1 MAYQFIE
8 SYDSPNYGKYLVG
21 ETNQNHPEYI
31 CIHHWGAMGQSFMG
45 VVNWLCNPKAGSSA
59 HLVAEAG
66 RVACIVSYGNVAWHT
81 GVMEENARSIGIECR
96 PECRPADFE
105 TVAELIAD
113 IWRFYGRKL
122 PLRGHKDIKPTACPG
137 TWYDRLD
144 ELYRRAE
151 YYYNGGN
158 ALPVVKAK
166 AIPQTVTITRYVG
179 ADRYKTAD
187 LIAESHLK
195 PNKVVVSGKGFA
207 DGLSASYL
215 AYIKKAN
222 LVYDECKNINGLETT
237 IVGGDVKINGA
248 GIKLLSGA
256 DRYATNLE
264 VLKEC
269 IKGAKKLIITSGKD
283 WADGVS
289 VSTVRYPVMMVG
301 DYLTIKQA
309 SFLDKQSDLEY
320 IILGGDSVV
329 SKDIERQLA
338 DIGKVTRLDG
348 LDRYETSSKIA
359 DLFYPNADTVI
370 LVNAWADGLVAS
382 NLGDYPVL
390 LVNQYTNESAKTY
403 IKKHG
408 IKKAYVLG
416 GISDDV
422 LADIFD

>member
-8 SYDSPNYGKYLVG
+8 DFDSPNFGKYYVG

-31 CIHHWGAMGQSFMG
+31 CIHHWGMMGQSFMG

-66 RVACIVSYGNVAWHT
+66 RVACIVSYLNVAWHT

-96 PECRPADFE
+96 PECRPEDFE

-113 IWRFYGRKL
+113 IWRFCGRKI
-122 PLRGHKDIKPTACPG
+122 PLRGHCDIKPTQCPG
-137 TWYDRLD
+137 LWYARLD

-158 ALPVVKAK
+158 TQPVPEKK
-166 AIPQTVTITRYVG
+166 TIPSDVTITRYVG
-179 ADRYKTAD
+179 DDRYKTAD

-207 DGLSASYL
+207 DGLSAGYL

-222 LVYDECKNINGLETT
+222 LVYDECKVTNGLETT
-237 IVGGDVKINGA
+237 IVGGDVKINGT
-248 GIKLLSGA
+248 GVKVLSGA

-269 IKGAKKLIITSGKD
+269 IKGANKLIITSGKD

-320 IILGGDSVV
+320 IILGGESVV
-329 SKDIERQLA
+329 SKAIEKQLA

-348 LDRYETSSKIA
+348 LDRYETSTKIA
-359 DLFYPNADTVI
+359 EQFYSQSDTVI

-382 NLGDYPVL
+382 NIGDYPVIL
-390 LVNQYTNESAKTY
+390 LNKYTNESAKTY

-416 GISDDV
+416 DISDDI
-422 LADIFD
+422 LADIFN

>member
-8 SYDSPNYGKYLVG
+8 DFDSPNYGKYFVG

-66 RVACIVSYGNVAWHT
+66 RVACIVSYPNVAWHT

-113 IWRFYGRKL
+113 IWRFCGRKL
-122 PLRGHKDIKPTACPG
+122 PLRGHCDIKPTQCPG
-137 TWYDRLD
+137 LWYARLD
-144 ELYRRAE
+144 ELYHRAE
-151 YYYNGGN
+151 YYYDTPIEL
-158 ALPVVKAK
+158 APQKK
-166 AIPQTVTITRYVG
+166 AIPSDVKITRYNG

-195 PNKVVVSGKGFA
+195 PNKVVVSGKTFA
-207 DGLSASYL
+207 DGLSAGYL
-215 AYIKKAN
+215 AYTKNAN
-222 LVYDECKNINGLETT
+222 LVYDECKGTNGLETT
-237 IVGGDVKINGA
+237 VVGGDVKINGT
-248 GIKLLSGA
+248 GVKVLSGA

-309 SFLDKQSDLEY
+309 SFLDKQSDDLEY

-348 LDRYETSSKIA
+348 LDRYETSTKIA
-359 DLFYPNADTVI
+359 DLFYPHADTVI

-382 NLGDYPVL
+382 NIGDYPVL
-390 LVNQYTNESAKTY
+390 LVNKYTNESAKAY

-416 GISDDV
+416 DIADDI
-422 LADIFD
+422 LADIFN

>member
-8 SYDSPNYGKYLVG
+8 DFDSPNYGKYYVG

-31 CIHHWGAMGQSFMG
+31 CIHHWGVMGQSFMG
-45 VVNWLCNPKAGSSA
+45 VVNWLCNPKSGSSA

-66 RVACIVSYGNVAWHT
+66 RVACIVSYLNVAWHT

-96 PECRPADFE
+96 PECRPEDFE

-113 IWRFYGRKL
+113 IWRFCGRKI
-122 PLRGHKDIKPTACPG
+122 PLRGHCDIKPTQCPG
-137 TWYDRLD
+137 LWYARLD

-151 YYYNGGN
+151 YYYDTPIEL
-158 ALPVVKAK
+158 APLKK
-166 AIPQTVTITRYVG
+166 TIPSDVTITRYNG

-195 PNKVVVSGKGFA
+195 PNKVVVSGKTFA
-207 DGLSASYL
+207 DGLSAGYL
-215 AYIKKAN
+215 AYTKNAN
-222 LVYDECKNINGLETT
+222 LVYDECKGTNGLETT
-237 IVGGDVKINGA
+237 VVGGDVKINGT
-248 GIKLLSGA
+248 GIKVLSGA

-269 IKGAKKLIITSGKD
+269 IKGANKLIITSGKD

-348 LDRYETSSKIA
+348 LDRYETSTKIA
-359 DLFYPNADTVI
+359 DLFYPHADIVI

-390 LVNQYTNESAKTY
+390 LVNQYTNESAKAY
-403 IKKHG
+403 IKKHN

-416 GISDDV
+416 DISDDV
-422 LADIFD
+422 LADIFN

>member
-8 SYDSPNYGKYLVG
+8 DFDSPNFGKYYVG

-31 CIHHWGAMGQSFMG
+31 CIHHWGMMGQSFMG

-66 RVACIVSYGNVAWHT
+66 RVACIVSYPNVAWHT

-122 PLRGHKDIKPTACPG
+122 PLRGHCDIKPTQCPG
-137 TWYDRLD
+137 LWYARLD
-144 ELYRRAE
+144 ELYHRAE
-151 YYYNGGN
+151 YYYDTPIEL
-158 ALPVVKAK
+158 APQKK
-166 AIPQTVTITRYVG
+166 AIPSDVKITRYNG

-195 PNKVVVSGKGFA
+195 PNKVVVSGKTFA
-207 DGLSASYL
+207 DGLSAGYL
-215 AYIKKAN
+215 AYTKNAN
-222 LVYDECKNINGLETT
+222 LVYDECKGTNGLETT
-237 IVGGDVKINGA
+237 VVGGDVKINGT
-248 GIKLLSGA
+248 GVKVLSGA
-256 DRYATNLE
+256 DRYTTNLE

-269 IKGAKKLIITSGKD
+269 IKGANKLIITSGKD

-320 IILGGDSVV
+320 IILGGESVV

-348 LDRYETSSKIA
+348 LDRYETSTKIA
-359 DLFYPNADTVI
+359 EQFYPKSDTVI

-382 NLGDYPVL
+382 NIGDYPVIL
-390 LVNQYTNESAKTY
+390 LNKYTNESAKAY
-403 IKKHG
+403 LEKHG

-416 GISDDV
+416 DISDDI
-422 LADIFD
+422 LADIFN

>member
-8 SYDSPNYGKYLVG
+8 DFDSPNFGKYYVG

-31 CIHHWGAMGQSFMG
+31 CIHHWGMMGQSFMG

-66 RVACIVSYGNVAWHT
+66 RVACIVSYLNVAWHT

-96 PECRPADFE
+96 PECRPEDFE

-113 IWRFYGRKL
+113 IWRFCGRKI
-122 PLRGHKDIKPTACPG
+122 PLRGHCDIKPTQCPG
-137 TWYDRLD
+137 LWYARLD

-151 YYYNGGN
+151 YYYDTPIEL
-158 ALPVVKAK
+158 APLKK
-166 AIPQTVTITRYVG
+166 TIPSDVTITRYNG
-179 ADRYKTAD
+179 EDRYKTAD

-207 DGLSASYL
+207 DGLSAGYL

-222 LVYDECKNINGLETT
+222 LVYDECKGTNGLETT
-237 IVGGDVKINGA
+237 VVGGDVKINGA
-248 GIKLLSGA
+248 GVKVLSGA

-289 VSTVRYPVMMVG
+289 VSTVRHPVMMVG

-320 IILGGDSVV
+320 IILGGESVV
-329 SKDIERQLA
+329 SKDIERQLT
-338 DIGKVTRLDG
+338 DISKVTRLDG
-348 LDRYETSSKIA
+348 LDRYETSTKIA
-359 DLFYPNADTVI
+359 DLFYPHADTVI

-390 LVNQYTNESAKTY
+390 LVNKYTNESAKAY

-408 IKKAYVLG
+408 IKKAFVLG
-416 GISDDV
+416 DISDDI
-422 LADIFD
+422 LADIFN

>member
-8 SYDSPNYGKYLVG
+8 DFNSPNFGKYFVG

-31 CIHHWGAMGQSFMG
+31 CIHHWGMMGQSFMG

-66 RVACIVSYGNVAWHT
+66 RVACIVSYLNVAWHT

-96 PECRPADFE
+96 PECRPEDFE

-113 IWRFYGRKL
+113 IWRFCGRKI
-122 PLRGHKDIKPTACPG
+122 PLRGHCDIKPTQCPG
-137 TWYDRLD
+137 LWYARLD

-151 YYYNGGN
+151 YYYDTPIEL
-158 ALPVVKAK
+158 APLKK
-166 AIPQTVTITRYVG
+166 TIPSDVTITRYNG
-179 ADRYKTAD
+179 EDRYKTAD

-195 PNKVVVSGKGFA
+195 PNKVVVSGKTFA
-207 DGLSASYL
+207 DGLSAGYL

-222 LVYDECKNINGLETT
+222 LVYDECKGTNGLETT
-237 IVGGDVKINGA
+237 VVGGDVKINGA
-248 GIKLLSGA
+248 GVKVLSGA

-289 VSTVRYPVMMVG
+289 VSTVRHPVMMVG

-320 IILGGDSVV
+320 IILGGESVV

-348 LDRYETSSKIA
+348 LDRYETSTKIA
-359 DLFYPNADTVI
+359 DLFYPHADTVI

-390 LVNQYTNESAKTY
+390 LVNQYTNESAKAY

-408 IKKAYVLG
+408 IKKAFVLG
-416 GISDDV
+416 DISDDI
-422 LADIFD
+422 LADIFN

>member
-8 SYDSPNYGKYLVG
+8 DFDSPNFGKYYVG

-31 CIHHWGAMGQSFMG
+31 CIHHWGMMGQSFMG

-66 RVACIVSYGNVAWHT
+66 RVACIVSYLNVAWHT

-96 PECRPADFE
+96 PECRPEDFE

-113 IWRFYGRKL
+113 IWRFCGRKI
-122 PLRGHKDIKPTACPG
+122 PLRGHCDIKPTQCPG
-137 TWYDRLD
+137 LWYARLD

-151 YYYNGGN
+151 YYYDTPIEL
-158 ALPVVKAK
+158 APLKK
-166 AIPQTVTITRYVG
+166 TIPSDVTITRYNG
-179 ADRYKTAD
+179 EDRYKTAD

-195 PNKVVVSGKGFA
+195 SNKVVVSGKGFA
-207 DGLSASYL
+207 DGLSAGYL
-215 AYIKKAN
+215 AYTKNAN
-222 LVYDECKNINGLETT
+222 LVYDECKGTNGLETT
-237 IVGGDVKINGA
+237 VVGGDVKINGA
-248 GIKLLSGA
+248 GVKVLSGA

-269 IKGAKKLIITSGKD
+269 IKGAKKLIVTSGKD

-289 VSTVRYPVMMVG
+289 VSTVRHPVMMVG

-320 IILGGDSVV
+320 IILGGESVV
-329 SKDIERQLA
+329 SKDIERQLT
-338 DIGKVTRLDG
+338 DISKVTRLDG

-359 DLFYPNADTVI
+359 DLFYPHADTVI

-390 LVNQYTNESAKTY
+390 LVNKYTNESAKAY
-403 IKKHG
+403 INKHG
-408 IKKAYVLG
+408 IKKAFVLG
-416 GISDDV
+416 DISDDI
-422 LADIFD
+422 LADIFN

>member
-8 SYDSPNYGKYLVG
+8 DFDSPNFGKYFVG

-31 CIHHWGAMGQSFMG
+31 CIHHWGMMGQSFMG

-66 RVACIVSYGNVAWHT
+66 RVACIVSYLNVAWHT

-96 PECRPADFE
+96 PECRPEDFE

-113 IWRFYGRKL
+113 IWRFCGRKI
-122 PLRGHKDIKPTACPG
+122 PLRGHCDIKPTQCPG
-137 TWYDRLD
+137 LWYARLD

-158 ALPVVKAK
+158 IQPVPEKK
-166 AIPQTVTITRYVG
+166 TIPSDVTITRYVG
-179 ADRYKTAD
+179 DDRYKTAD
-187 LIAESHLK
+187 IIASAHLK
-195 PNKVVVSGKGFA
+195 SNKVVVSGKTFA
-207 DGLSASYL
+207 DGLSAGYL
-215 AYIKKAN
+215 AYTKNAN
-222 LVYDECKNINGLETT
+222 LVYDECKGTNGLETT
-237 IVGGDVKINGA
+237 VVGGDVKINGT
-248 GIKLLSGA
+248 GVKVLSGA

-289 VSTVRYPVMMVG
+289 VSTVRHPVMMVG

-320 IILGGDSVV
+320 IILGGESVV
-329 SKDIERQLA
+329 LKDIEKQLT

-348 LDRYETSSKIA
+348 LDRYETSTKIA
-359 DLFYPNADTVI
+359 EQFYSQSDTVI

-382 NLGDYPVL
+382 NIGDYPVIL
-390 LVNQYTNESAKTY
+390 LNKYTNESARAY

-408 IKKAYVLG
+408 IKKVFVLG
-416 GISDDV
+416 DISDDI
-422 LADIFD
+422 LADIFN

>member
-8 SYDSPNYGKYLVG
+8 DFDSPNYGKYYVG

-31 CIHHWGAMGQSFMG
+31 CIHHWGMMGQSFMG

-66 RVACIVSYGNVAWHT
+66 RVACIVSYLNVAWHT

-96 PECRPADFE
+96 PECRPEDFE

-113 IWRFYGRKL
+113 IWRFCGRKI
-122 PLRGHKDIKPTACPG
+122 PLRGHCDIKPTQCPG
-137 TWYDRLD
+137 LWYARLD

-151 YYYNGGN
+151 YYYDTPIEL
-158 ALPVVKAK
+158 APLKK
-166 AIPQTVTITRYVG
+166 TIPSDVTITRYNG
-179 ADRYKTAD
+179 EDRYKTAD

-207 DGLSASYL
+207 DGLSAGYL

-222 LVYDECKNINGLETT
+222 LVYDECKGTNGLETT
-237 IVGGDVKINGA
+237 VVGGDVKINGA
-248 GIKLLSGA
+248 GVKVLSGA

-269 IKGAKKLIITSGKD
+269 IKGAKKLIVTSGKD

-289 VSTVRYPVMMVG
+289 VSTVRHPVMMVG

-309 SFLDKQSDLEY
+309 SFLDKQSNNIEY
-320 IILGGDSVV
+320 IILGGESVV

-348 LDRYETSSKIA
+348 LDRYETSTKIA
-359 DLFYPNADTVI
+359 EQFYSQSDTVI

-382 NLGDYPVL
+382 NIGDYPVIL
-390 LVNQYTNESAKTY
+390 LNKYTNESARAY
-403 IKKHG
+403 IKKQG

-416 GISDDV
+416 DISDDI
-422 LADIFD
+422 LADIFN

>member
-8 SYDSPNYGKYLVG
+8 DFDSPNFGKYYVG

-31 CIHHWGAMGQSFMG
+31 CIHHWGMMGQSFMG

-66 RVACIVSYGNVAWHT
+66 RVACIVSYLNVAWHT

-96 PECRPADFE
+96 PECRPEDFE

-113 IWRFYGRKL
+113 IWRFCGRKI
-122 PLRGHKDIKPTACPG
+122 PLRGHCDIKPTQCPG
-137 TWYDRLD
+137 LWYARLD

-151 YYYNGGN
+151 YYYDTPIEL
-158 ALPVVKAK
+158 APLKK
-166 AIPQTVTITRYVG
+166 TIPSDVTITRYAG

-207 DGLSASYL
+207 DGLSAGYL

-222 LVYDECKNINGLETT
+222 LVYDECKGTNGLETT
-237 IVGGDVKINGA
+237 VVGGDVKINGA
-248 GIKLLSGA
+248 GVKVLSGA

-269 IKGAKKLIITSGKD
+269 IKGAKKLIVTSGKD

-348 LDRYETSSKIA
+348 LDRYETSTKIA
-359 DLFYPNADTVI
+359 DLFYPHADTVI

-390 LVNQYTNESAKTY
+390 LVNKYTNESAKAY
-403 IKKHG
+403 IKKYN

-416 GISDDV
+416 DISDDI
-422 LADIFD
+422 LADIFN

>member
-8 SYDSPNYGKYLVG
+8 DFDSPNFGKYYVG

-31 CIHHWGAMGQSFMG
+31 CIHHWGMMGQSFMG

-66 RVACIVSYGNVAWHT
+66 RVACIVSYLNVAWHT

-96 PECRPADFE
+96 PECRPEDFE

-113 IWRFYGRKL
+113 IWRFCGRKI
-122 PLRGHKDIKPTACPG
+122 PLRGHCDIKPTQCPG
-137 TWYDRLD
+137 LWYARLD

-151 YYYNGGN
+151 HYYDTPTEL
-158 ALPVVKAK
+158 APPKK
-166 AIPQTVTITRYVG
+166 TIPSDVTITRYVG

-195 PNKVVVSGKGFA
+195 PNKVVVSGKTFA
-207 DGLSASYL
+207 DGLSAGYL
-215 AYIKKAN
+215 AYTKKAN
-222 LVYDECKNINGLETT
+222 LVYDECKGTNGLETT
-237 IVGGDVKINGA
+237 VVGGDVKINGT
-248 GIKLLSGA
+248 GVKVLSGA
-256 DRYATNLE
+256 DRYVTNLE

-269 IKGAKKLIITSGKD
+269 IKGANKLIITSGKD

-309 SFLDKQSDLEY
+309 SFLDKQSNDLEY
-320 IILGGDSVV
+320 IILGGESVV
-329 SKDIERQLA
+329 SKDIEKQLA
-338 DIGKVTRLDG
+338 DIGKGTRLDG
-348 LDRYETSSKIA
+348 LDRYETSTKIA
-359 DLFYPNADTVI
+359 DKFYPQSDTVI

-382 NLGDYPVL
+382 NIGDYPVIL
-390 LVNQYTNESAKTY
+390 LNKYTNESAKAY

-416 GISDDV
+416 DISDDI
-422 LADIFD
+422 LADIFN

>member
-8 SYDSPNYGKYLVG
+8 DFDSPNFGKYYVG

-31 CIHHWGAMGQSFMG
+31 CIHHWGMMGQSFMG

-66 RVACIVSYGNVAWHT
+66 RVACIVSYLNVAWHT

-96 PECRPADFE
+96 PECRPEDFE

-113 IWRFYGRKL
+113 IWRFCGRKI
-122 PLRGHKDIKPTACPG
+122 PLRGHCDIKPTQCPG
-137 TWYDRLD
+137 LWYARLD

-151 YYYNGGN
+151 YYYDTPIEL
-158 ALPVVKAK
+158 APLKK
-166 AIPQTVTITRYVG
+166 TIPSDVTITRYNCE
-179 ADRYKTAD
+179 DRYKTAD

-195 PNKVVVSGKGFA
+195 SNKVVVSGKGFA
-207 DGLSASYL
+207 DGLSAGYL

-222 LVYDECKNINGLETT
+222 LVYDECKGTNGLETT
-237 IVGGDVKINGA
+237 VVGGDVKINGA
-248 GIKLLSGA
+248 GVKVLSGA

-269 IKGAKKLIITSGKD
+269 VKGTKKLIITSGKD

-348 LDRYETSSKIA
+348 LDRYETSTKIA
-359 DLFYPNADTVI
+359 DLFYPHADTVI

-390 LVNQYTNESAKTY
+390 LVNKYTNESAKAY
-403 IKKHG
+403 IKKHN

-416 GISDDV
+416 DISDDI
-422 LADIFD
+422 LADIFN

>member
-8 SYDSPNYGKYLVG
+8 DFDSPNYGKYYVG

-31 CIHHWGAMGQSFMG
+31 CIHHWGMMGQSFMG

-66 RVACIVSYGNVAWHT
+66 RVACIVSYLNVAWHT

-96 PECRPADFE
+96 PECRPEDFE

-113 IWRFYGRKL
+113 IWRFCGRKI
-122 PLRGHKDIKPTACPG
+122 PLRGHCDIKPTQCPG
-137 TWYDRLD
+137 LWYARLD

-151 YYYNGGN
+151 YYYDTPIEL
-158 ALPVVKAK
+158 APLKK
-166 AIPQTVTITRYVG
+166 TIPSDVTITRYNG
-179 ADRYKTAD
+179 EDRYKTAD

-207 DGLSASYL
+207 DGLSAGYL
-215 AYIKKAN
+215 AYTKKAN
-222 LVYDECKNINGLETT
+222 LVYDECKGTNGLETT
-237 IVGGDVKINGA
+237 VVGGDVKINGA
-248 GIKLLSGA
+248 GVKVLSGA

-289 VSTVRYPVMMVG
+289 VSTVRHPVMMVG

-320 IILGGDSVV
+320 IILGGESVV
-329 SKDIERQLA
+329 SKDIERQLT
-338 DIGKVTRLDG
+338 DISKVTRLDG
-348 LDRYETSSKIA
+348 LDRYETSTKIA
-359 DLFYPNADTVI
+359 DLFYPHADTVI

-390 LVNQYTNESAKTY
+390 LVNKYTNESAKAY

-408 IKKAYVLG
+408 IKKAFVLG
-416 GISDDV
+416 DISDDI
-422 LADIFD
+422 LADIFN

>member
-8 SYDSPNYGKYLVG
+8 SYDSPNFGKYFVG
-21 ETNQNHPEYI
+21 ETNQNHPEEI
-31 CIHHWGAMGQSFMG
+31 LIHWWGLLGQAFMTP
-45 VVNWLCNPKAGSSA
+45 VNWLCNPKSGASA

-66 RVACIVSYGNVAWHT
+66 RAACIVSYNNVAWHS
-81 GVMEENARSIGIECR
+81 GDMEENSRSIGIECR

-137 TWYDRLD
+137 VWYDRLD

-158 ALPVVKAK
+158 AQPVVEKK
-166 AIPQTVTITRYVG
+166 SIPSDVKITRYNG
-179 ADRYKTAD
+179 EDRYKTAD

-195 PNKVVVSGKGFA
+195 PNKVVVNGKGFA
-207 DGLSASYL
+207 DGLSAGYL
-215 AYIKKAN
+215 AYTKNAN
-222 LVYDECKNINGLETT
+222 LVYDECKGTNGLETT
-237 IVGGDVKINGA
+237 VVGGDVKINGA
-248 GIKLLSGA
+248 GVKVLSGA

-320 IILGGDSVV
+320 VILGGDSVV

-348 LDRYETSSKIA
+348 LDRYETSTKIA

-390 LVNQYTNESAKTY
+390 LVNKYTNESAKAY
-403 IKKHG
+403 IKKHE
-408 IKKAYVLG
+408 IKKAFVLG
-416 GISDDV
+416 DISDDI
-422 LADIFD
+422 LADIFN

>member
-137 TWYDRLD
+137 VWYDRLD

-179 ADRYKTAD
+179 DDRYKTAD
-187 LIAESHLK
+187 IIASAHLK

-215 AYIKKAN
+215 AYTKNAN
-222 LVYDECKNINGLETT
+222 LVYDECKGTNGLETT
-237 IVGGDVKINGA
+237 VVGGNVKINGT
-248 GIKLLSGA
+248 GVKVLSGTN
-256 DRYATNLE
+256 RYDTNLE

-269 IKGAKKLIITSGKD
+269 IKGTKKLIVASGKD

-289 VSTVRYPVMMVG
+289 VSTVRYPIMLVD

-309 SFLDKQSDLEY
+309 SFLYKQSELEY
-320 IILGGDSVV
+320 IILGGESVV

-338 DIGKVTRLDG
+338 DIGKVTRLAG
-348 LDRYETSSKIA
+348 LDRYDTSSKIA
-359 DLFYPNADTVI
+359 DLFYPHADTVI

-382 NLGDYPVL
+382 NLRDYPVL

>member
-8 SYDSPNYGKYLVG
+8 NFDSPNFGKYYVG

-31 CIHHWGAMGQSFMG
+31 CIHHWGVDGQSFMG

-59 HLVAEAG
+59 HLVIEAG
-66 RVACIVSYGNVAWHT
+66 RVACIVSYPNVAWHT
-81 GVMEENARSIGIECR
+81 GVMEENTRSLGFECR
-96 PECRPADFE
+96 PECRPEDFE
-105 TVAELIAD
+105 TVAEAIAD
-113 IWRFYGRKL
+113 AWRFYGRKL
-122 PLRGHKDIKPTACPG
+122 PLKGHCDIKPTQCPG
-137 TWYDRLD
+137 RWYARLG

-151 YYYNGGN
+151 YYYDTPTEL
-158 ALPVVKAK
+158 APQKK
-166 AIPQTVTITRYVG
+166 TIPSNISITRYAG

-187 LIAESHLK
+187 IIAEAHLK
-195 PNKVVVSGKGFA
+195 PNKVVVSGKTFA
-207 DGLSASYL
+207 DGLSAGYL
-215 AYIKKAN
+215 AYTKNSN
-222 LVYDECKNINGLETT
+222 LVYDECKGTNGLETT
-237 IVGGDVKINGA
+237 VVGGNVKINGT
-248 GIKLLSGA
+248 GVKVLSGA

-289 VSTVRYPVMMVG
+289 VSTVRHPVMMVG

-320 IILGGDSVV
+320 IILGGESVV
-329 SKDIERQLA
+329 SKNIERQLA

-348 LDRYETSSKIA
+348 LDRYETSTKIA
-359 DLFYPNADTVI
+359 DLFYPHADTVI

-382 NLGDYPVL
+382 NIGDYPVL
-390 LVNQYTNESAKTY
+390 LVNKYTNESAKAY
-403 IKKHG
+403 IKKHN

-416 GISDDV
+416 DISDDI
-422 LADIFD
+422 LADIFN

>member
-8 SYDSPNYGKYLVG
+8 DFDSPNYGKYYVG
-21 ETNQNHPEYI
+21 ETNQNVPEYI
-31 CIHHWGAMGQSFMG
+31 CIHHWGADGQSFMG

-59 HLVAEAG
+59 HLVIEAG
-66 RVACIVSYGNVAWHT
+66 RVACIVSFPNVAWHT
-81 GVMEENARSIGIECR
+81 GVMEENARSLGFECR
-96 PECRPADFE
+96 PECRPEDFE
-105 TVAELIAD
+105 TVAEAIAYA
-113 IWRFYGRKL
+113 WRFYNRKL
-122 PLRGHKDIKPTACPG
+122 PLRGHCDIKPTQCPG
-137 TWYDRLD
+137 RWYARLD

-151 YYYNGGN
+151 YYYNGGG
-158 ALPVVKAK
+158 AQPVVEKK
-166 AIPQTVTITRYVG
+166 SIPSDVKITRYNG

-207 DGLSASYL
+207 DGLSAGYL
-215 AYIKKAN
+215 AYTKNAN
-222 LVYDECKNINGLETT
+222 LVYDECKGTNGLETT
-237 IVGGDVKINGA
+237 VVGGDVKINGT
-248 GIKLLSGA
+248 GVKVLSGA

-348 LDRYETSSKIA
+348 LDRYETSTKIA
-359 DLFYPNADTVI
+359 DLFYPHADTVI

-390 LVNQYTNESAKTY
+390 LVNKYTNESAKAY

-408 IKKAYVLG
+408 IKRAYVLG
-416 GISDDV
+416 DISDDI
-422 LADIFD
+422 LADIFN

>member
-8 SYDSPNYGKYLVG
+8 NFDSPNFGKYYVG

-31 CIHHWGAMGQSFMG
+31 VIHHWGAMGQSFMG
-45 VVNWLCNPKAGSSA
+45 VVNWLCNPKSGSSA

-66 RVACIVSYGNVAWHT
+66 RVACIVSYPNVAWHT

-122 PLRGHKDIKPTACPG
+122 PLKGHCDIKPTQCPG
-137 TWYDRLD
+137 LWYARLD

-151 YYYNGGN
+151 YYYDTPIEL
-158 ALPVVKAK
+158 APPKK
-166 AIPQTVTITRYVG
+166 AIPSDVTITRYAG

-187 LIAESHLK
+187 LISEPHLK
-195 PNKVVVSGKGFA
+195 PNKVVVSGKTFA
-207 DGLSASYL
+207 DGLSAGYL
-215 AYIKKAN
+215 AYTKNAN
-222 LVYDECKNINGLETT
+222 LVYDECKGTNGLETT
-237 IVGGDVKINGA
+237 VVGGDVKINGT
-248 GIKLLSGA
+248 GVKVLSGA
-256 DRYATNLE
+256 NRYDTNLE

-269 IKGAKKLIITSGKD
+269 IKGVKKLIITSGKD

-301 DYLTIKQA
+301 DYLTIKQSA
-309 SFLDKQSDLEY
+309 FLDKQFDLEY

-348 LDRYETSSKIA
+348 LDRYETSTKIA

-382 NLGDYPVL
+382 NIGDYPVL
-390 LVNQYTNESAKTY
+390 LVNQYTNESAKAY
-403 IKKHG
+403 IRKHG

-416 GISDDV
+416 DISDDI
-422 LADIFD
+422 LADIFN

>member
-8 SYDSPNYGKYLVG
+8 DFDSPNFGKYYVG

-31 CIHHWGAMGQSFMG
+31 CIHHWGMMGQSFMG

-66 RVACIVSYGNVAWHT
+66 RVACIVSYLNVAWHT

-96 PECRPADFE
+96 PECRPEDFE

-113 IWRFYGRKL
+113 IWRFCGRKI
-122 PLRGHKDIKPTACPG
+122 PLRGHCDIKPTQCPG
-137 TWYDRLD
+137 LWYARLD

-151 YYYNGGN
+151 YYYDTPIEL
-158 ALPVVKAK
+158 APLKK
-166 AIPQTVTITRYVG
+166 TIPSDVTITRYNG
-179 ADRYKTAD
+179 EDRYKTAD

-195 PNKVVVSGKGFA
+195 SNKVVVSGKGFA
-207 DGLSASYL
+207 DGLSAGYL
-215 AYIKKAN
+215 AYTKNAN
-222 LVYDECKNINGLETT
+222 LVYDECKGTNGLETT
-237 IVGGDVKINGA
+237 VVGGDVKINGA
-248 GIKLLSGA
+248 GVKVLSGA
-256 DRYATNLE
+256 DRYTTNLE

-269 IKGAKKLIITSGKD
+269 IKGANKLIITSGKD

-309 SFLDKQSDLEY
+309 SFLDKQSNDLEY
-320 IILGGDSVV
+320 IILGGESVV

-348 LDRYETSSKIA
+348 LDRYETSTKIA
-359 DLFYPNADTVI
+359 EQFYSQSDTVI

-382 NLGDYPVL
+382 NIGDYPVL
-390 LVNQYTNESAKTY
+390 LVNKYTNESARAY

-416 GISDDV
+416 DISDDI
-422 LADIFD
+422 LADIFN

>member
-1 MAYQFIE
+1 MVYQFIE
-8 SYDSPNYGKYLVG
+8 NFDSPNFGKYYVG

-31 CIHHWGAMGQSFMG
+31 VIHHWGAMGQSFMG
-45 VVNWLCNPKAGSSA
+45 VVNWLCNPKSGSSA

-66 RVACIVSYGNVAWHT
+66 RVACIVSYPNVAWHT

-122 PLRGHKDIKPTACPG
+122 PLKGHCDIKPTQCPG
-137 TWYDRLD
+137 LWYARLD

-151 YYYNGGN
+151 YYYDTPIEL
-158 ALPVVKAK
+158 APPKK
-166 AIPQTVTITRYVG
+166 AIPSDVTITRYAG

-187 LIAESHLK
+187 LISEPHLK
-195 PNKVVVSGKGFA
+195 PNKVVVSGKTFA
-207 DGLSASYL
+207 DGLSAGYL
-215 AYIKKAN
+215 AYTKNAN
-222 LVYDECKNINGLETT
+222 LVYDECKGTNGLETT
-237 IVGGDVKINGA
+237 VVGGDVKINGT
-248 GIKLLSGA
+248 GVKVLSGA
-256 DRYATNLE
+256 NRYDTNLE

-269 IKGAKKLIITSGKD
+269 IKGVKKLIITSGKD

-301 DYLTIKQA
+301 DYLTIKQSA
-309 SFLDKQSDLEY
+309 FLDKQFDLEY

-348 LDRYETSSKIA
+348 LDRYETSTKIA

-382 NLGDYPVL
+382 NIGDYPVL
-390 LVNQYTNESAKTY
+390 LVNQYTNESAKAY
-403 IKKHG
+403 IRKHG
-408 IKKAYVLG
+408 IKKAYVFG
-416 GISDDV
+416 DISDDI
-422 LADIFD
+422 LADIFN